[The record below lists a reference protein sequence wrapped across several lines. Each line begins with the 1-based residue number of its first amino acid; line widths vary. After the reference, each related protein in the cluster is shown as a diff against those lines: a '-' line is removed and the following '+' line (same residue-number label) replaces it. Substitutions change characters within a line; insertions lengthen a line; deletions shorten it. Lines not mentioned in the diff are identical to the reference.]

1 MKFVF
6 KPHFN
11 LAGFWR
17 ALIIQYFCKRFV
29 KATNFYYMEN
39 EQLRGRRKFLVI
51 ILLGLLSAIGPFSI
65 DMYLPGFQ
73 DIATDLNTSIER
85 IQLSLSSF
93 FVGIAAGQLFYGP
106 LLDRF
111 GRKPPL
117 IVGLLIYLASSLA
130 CAFATSADSLI
141 ALRFLQALGS
151 CGGMVAARAMVRDF
165 FPASETAKVFSLL
178 MLVIGISPILAPTL
192 GGYFIAH
199 LGWQS
204 IFIFLSVF
212 VVLILFGVTIFLK
225 GAKTANKELSLRP
238 KLILKNYR
246 EVLRLPQ
253 FYIYALSGGFASS
266 GLYAY
271 ISGSPFVMM
280 NLFGLSEKQ
289 YGWAFAGLAMS
300 LITGSQLNNILLRRY
315 SSQTISKYALMVQAI
330 MGTVLVILSF
340 TNQLTLISLLS
351 CTFFYLGSQGF
362 VFPNTSALAL
372 NPFTK
377 LAGSA
382 SAMLGTI
389 QLSIGALA
397 SAYVS
402 FFHNNTAIPMVV
414 IMALCS
420 LLSFLFMVILAP
432 RSRKNYNSDVK
443 V

>member
-1 MKFVF
+1 M
-6 KPHFN
+6 
-11 LAGFWR
+11 
-17 ALIIQYFCKRFV
+17 
-29 KATNFYYMEN
+29 MEQV
-39 EQLRGRRKFLVI
+39 QLKGKNKFLVI
-51 ILLGLLSAIGPFSI
+51 LLLGLLSAIGPFSI

-73 DIATDLNTSIER
+73 DIATDLNTSIDR

-117 IVGLLIYLASSLA
+117 VIGLLIYLISSLA
-130 CAFATSADSLI
+130 CAFAKSPDSLI

-151 CGGMVAARAMVRDF
+151 CAGMVAARAMVRDF

-212 VVLILFGVTIFLK
+212 VVLVLLGVSIFLK
-225 GAKTANKELSLRP
+225 GAKTANKELSLHP
-238 KLILKNYR
+238 KLILANYKT
-246 EVLRLPQ
+246 VIRLPQ

-271 ISGSPFVMM
+271 ISGSPYVMM
-280 NLFGLSEKQ
+280 NLYGLSEKQ
-289 YGWAFAGLAMS
+289 YGWAFACLAMA
-300 LITGSQLNNILLRRY
+300 LITGSQLNNVFLKKY
-315 SSQTISKYALMVQAI
+315 SSHTISRAALFVQALMGI
-330 MGTVLVILSF
+330 VLMILTF
-340 TNQLTLISLLS
+340 TQHLNLYSLLG

-397 SAYVS
+397 SASVS
-402 FFHNNTAIPMVV
+402 FFHNNTALPMVV

-420 LLSFLFMVILAP
+420 FLSFLFLVILAP
-432 RSRKNYNSDVK
+432 KNFPKNSTQVK
-443 V
+443 I